1 MFFCIFT
8 VCINWIYS
16 AFTSCCVTYEKN
28 FTAWST
34 MCCVAAGSC
43 ILDAESKNRKW
54 FKFKFK
60 SGFVEYLSGQHPPLS
75 LILPQTFII
84 KTDFHPQIMDKLFQ
98 LSFTYKIHE
107 IIFSF
112 FPNSSSSIFLQSY
125 TWGLIWILYHHIMWF
140 AFCNHYTM

>member
-34 MCCVAAGSC
+34 MCVVWLLDPAFLMLRVRIENDSNSNSNQVLLNIYQVN
-43 ILDAESKNRKW
+43 IL
-54 FKFKFK
+54 
-60 SGFVEYLSGQHPPLS
+60 LS